1 MSQTLVHLS
10 TNRLTITLADVAG
23 VAVTGATVTAAVVSQ
38 NGTAMTRNSGT
49 PLGALTLN
57 DADDGTYTATVPH
70 DLDVRA
76 GERVRV
82 EVSSVKA
89 GVHRYAE
96 ITATVT
102 LDRD

>member
-1 MSQTLVHLS
+1 MTLVHLS
-10 TNRLTITLADVAG
+10 TNRLTVSLADIAG
-23 VAVTGATVTAAVVSQ
+23 AAVTEATVTAFVRSQ

-49 PLGALTLN
+49 PLGTLSLS
-57 DADDGTYTATVPH
+57 DAGGGEYTATVPH
-70 DLDVRA
+70 DIDVRA